1 MVDIHINTDLDI
13 RWKQRFNNFQKAYL
27 LLKDICETDIS
38 SFDEKTQ
45 QIYKEATIQ
54 RFEYTVDLAWKVLKD
69 KMEYDGITLSNISPK
84 YVIKTAFNANY
95 INAEEVSYWLEM
107 IDARNDTSHDYDHKK
122 FENIYDN
129 VKSTYLR
136 VCNSLYSQY
145 SYNE

>member
-13 RWKQRFNNFQKAYL
+13 RWKQRFDNFQKAYL

-69 KMEYDGITLSNISPK
+69 KME
-84 YVIKTAFNANY
+84 
-95 INAEEVSYWLEM
+95 
-107 IDARNDTSHDYDHKK
+107 
-122 FENIYDN
+122 
-129 VKSTYLR
+129 
-136 VCNSLYSQY
+136 
-145 SYNE
+145 